1 MPATRYLINQGF
13 TFLFLFIFSALSAQ
27 KDIASTSSLTIAG
40 QVSSEKTFSLEDLAA
55 QPAVRIKDV
64 PITNHLGEKRGKARK
79 MRGIPLKNLFAQV
92 VFTSKMPKDLSELY
106 LVCIASDG
114 YRVVFSWNELFNS
127 DTGNHTFIVVEK
139 DGKKL
144 ADMPERILLLTA
156 SDHMTGR
163 RFVKGLSRIEVRRA
177 E

>member
-1 MPATRYLINQGF
+1 MPVSLNLIKQGSMLLLLF
-13 TFLFLFIFSALSAQ
+13 SFLSLSAQ
-27 KDIASTSSLTIAG
+27 KDIVPSSSVVISG
-40 QVSSEKTFSLEDLAA
+40 QVASEITISLEDLAA
-55 QPAVRIKDV
+55 MPAVRIKDV
-64 PITNHLGEKRGKARK
+64 TITNHLGEKRGKARK
-79 MRGIPLKNLFAQV
+79 MKGVLLKN
-92 VFTSKMPKDLSELY
+92 VFSQITLTSKMPKDLSELY
-106 LVCIASDG
+106 LVCVASDG

-127 DTGNHTFIVVEK
+127 DTGHHTFIVVEK

-144 ADMPERILLLTA
+144 ADMPDRILLLTA